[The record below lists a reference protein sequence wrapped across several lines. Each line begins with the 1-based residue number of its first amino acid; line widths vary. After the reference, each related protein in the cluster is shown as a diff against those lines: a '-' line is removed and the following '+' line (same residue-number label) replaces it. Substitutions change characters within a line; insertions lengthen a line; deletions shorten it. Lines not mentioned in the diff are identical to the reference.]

1 MKRHVFVMLGLVG
14 IAIPAAAQ
22 TSDSV
27 FQRQEEASAKQSAE
41 RGETFKR
48 QVRVVGKMKER
59 VAVEA
64 RTTKGAPYSAEA
76 VTEST
81 QTLADGN
88 RINQKATTRIYRDG
102 EGRTRREQL
111 NESGAVESIFIV
123 DPGTGTSYVFEH
135 GPNRIRERVTGT
147 DSTETVSEGAPAIV
161 AFKGNVG
168 GNVFFE
174 NRIKAR
180 TTAEAEAAGK
190 MRQAGP
196 EKRAAG
202 ERADEGQSVRE
213 DLGTTTIEGLAA
225 TGTRTTTTI
234 PAGAIGNLQPIKIVS
249 EEWFSPDLKILLLTK
264 HNDPRSGETIYRLLN
279 VVRAEPDRSLF
290 SVPADETQEKPVIR
304 MPEDNPR

>member
-1 MKRHVFVMLGLVG
+1 MKSHVFVMLALVG
-14 IAIPAAAQ
+14 FAIPAAAQ

-27 FQRQEEASAKQSAE
+27 FQGQEQASQKQSAE
-41 RGETFKR
+41 RGETFER

-111 NESGAVESIFIV
+111 DESGAVESIFIV
-123 DPGTGTSYVFEH
+123 DPGAGTSYVFEQ
-135 GPNRIRERVTGT
+135 GPNRIRERMTGT
-147 DSTETVSEGAPAIV
+147 DSTGTVSKDAPATV

-174 NRIKAR
+174 NRVETRTKAQ
-180 TTAEAEAAGK
+180 AEAK
-190 MRQAGP
+190 MRRAGP
-196 EKRAAG
+196 ETQAAG
-202 ERADEGQSVRE
+202 ERGDEGQSVRE

-234 PAGAIGNLQPIKIVS
+234 PAGAIGNLQPIKVVS
-249 EEWFSPDLKILLLTK
+249 EEWFSPDLKVLLLTK

-290 SVPADETQEKPVIR
+290 SVPADETQGKPVIR
-304 MPEDNPR
+304 MPDDSPR